1 MPHGDAVRMDV
12 RYMGVTCILGPSL
25 NAVANP
31 GLPSPDGVKQV
42 RGVSTATGLRMSVP
56 HQSPDRTLDDDTRV
70 GQPDHA
76 SPELAR
82 IRPHL
87 PLVLVLAACATVVV
101 AADPP
106 QRMDLLIAEWFGSA
120 VALGMVPLLLV
131 RGLRIRKV
139 APVAVLTLAMAVALA
154 QGRHDAPTAEG
165 ARPSPDVH
173 GKRLPTASDGFG
185 AYTTPRAAAH
195 NS

>member
-1 MPHGDAVRMDV
+1 MPMPQ
-12 RYMGVTCILGPSL
+12 L
-25 NAVANP
+25 
-31 GLPSPDGVKQV
+31 
-42 RGVSTATGLRMSVP
+42 
-56 HQSPDRTLDDDTRV
+56 SPDRTRHACTTE
-70 GQPDHA
+70 GQPDQA
-76 SPELAR
+76 TPELAR
-82 IRPHL
+82 IRPYL
-87 PLVLVLAACATVVV
+87 PMVLVLAACATMVV

-139 APVAVLTLAMAVALA
+139 APVAALTLAMAVALA
-154 QGRHDAPTAEG
+154 QGRNDAPSAEG